1 MGETVKMEGRET
13 LPTYRLSSRLVGGAA
28 ALEEFQEAT
37 AGAFTSI
44 PEIVSRADFRIDLRG
59 LHLGRLL
66 MTEAC
71 SGPARFERSRRMI
84 ATTGTDHIYLIR
96 YAEGGSSGTVEGRD
110 FHVRSGD
117 ICFLDLTRV
126 RETRSETF
134 RNITL
139 VIPRAPLEAR
149 GIDTGALH
157 GLILPR
163 EQPLTRLLSDHL
175 DSLSAHAGQ
184 MTVVEADMVG
194 EATVSLVASLIERRS
209 GLSTTH
215 APLHRRAEVLRY
227 ISAHLGDPDLT
238 PSTLAE
244 RLGLSRAALYRMFED
259 DGGVAQLIRERRL
272 TEAALA
278 LASPAG
284 RAGRISQ
291 VARRFGF
298 ADDSSFSRAFRTH
311 FGISP
316 REARDRAGVVPN
328 SVSNAGENAALA
340 AWLRRLTG

>member
-1 MGETVKMEGRET
+1 MGESVKTSSRET
-13 LPTYRLSSRLVGGAA
+13 LPTYTLSSQIVGGAA
-28 ALEEFQEAT
+28 AMEEFQEAT

-44 PEIVSRADFRIDLRG
+44 PDIVSRDDFQIDLRG

-66 MTEAC
+66 MTEAR

-96 YAEGGSSGTVEGRD
+96 YAEGGSTGTVEGRD
-110 FHVRSGD
+110 FHVRLGD

-126 RETRSETF
+126 RETRSEAF
-134 RNITL
+134 RNFTL
-139 VIPRAPLEAR
+139 VMPRAPLEAR
-149 GIDTGALH
+149 GIDTGMLH
-157 GLILPR
+157 GLVLPH

-175 DSLSAHAGQ
+175 DSLSAHAVR
-184 MTVVEADMVG
+184 MTIVEADMVG
-194 EATVSLVASLIERRS
+194 EATISLIASLLERRS
-209 GLSTTH
+209 SPAATRWLPRS
-215 APLHRRAEVLRY
+215 RAEVLRY
-227 ISAHLGDPDLT
+227 IATHLGDPDLT
-238 PSTLAE
+238 PSSLAE
-244 RLGLSRAALYRMFED
+244 RLGLSRAALYRMFEG

-278 LASPAG
+278 LAGPQGHGS
-284 RAGRISQ
+284 RISQ

-298 ADDSSFSRAFRTH
+298 ADDSSFSRAFRAH

-316 REARDRAGVVPN
+316 REARDRAGVLPN
-328 SVSNAGENAALA
+328 TMSDAGENAALA